1 MKITVLGETV
11 AMEGVRLIRKEVRVY
26 TLKFPDMETNPT
38 THEVNNKVYHNPKVV
53 IDKIMNK
60 VFEGEEHD
68 THVEIN
74 LNKPLD
80 HGIQP
85 EQLQDTDI

>member
-11 AMEGVRLIRKEVRVY
+11 AMEGVRLIRKEVKVY
-26 TLKFPDMETNPT
+26 TVRYPLEET
-38 THEVNNKVYHNPKVV
+38 EGDYSVEEKVYHNPKVLV
-53 IDKIMNK
+53 DKILNK
-60 VFEGEEHD
+60 TFEGEEFD
-68 THVEIN
+68 TFVEIN

-85 EQLQDTDI
+85 EQLQDKSI

>member
-1 MKITVLGETV
+1 MKITVLGESV

-38 THEVNNKVYHNPKVV
+38 IHEVNNKVYHNPKVV
-53 IDKIMNK
+53 IDKILNK
-60 VFEGEEHD
+60 IFEGEEFD
-68 THVEIN
+68 THIEIN

-80 HGIQP
+80 NGIQP
-85 EQLQDTDI
+85 EQLQDKDI